1 MKHLVQV
8 WARCS
13 GKYAFA
19 IYNEEERIVEE
30 SRYVYG
36 SYAAAEKAGLK
47 RADHW
52 DFRTNE
58 ACGSMSST

>member
-19 IYNEEERIVEE
+19 IYNEEGRIVEE

-36 SYAAAEKAGLK
+36 SYETAEKAGRK
-47 RADHW
+47 RAERQDRLTTE
-52 DFRTNE
+52 DI
-58 ACGSMSST
+58 